1 MKDKVVKDYNDIELS
16 VEEKMAQRSEIV
28 NRRGNS
34 VVPRKYHLTDAQF
47 QGSLD
52 SWKETVKDVPLE
64 IRNKVSSLFFNPYR
78 DSGAYFGAI
87 QALFLLGGNE
97 WHSFM
102 EVRKMMQK
110 DMSSRKSSVGN
121 KTSWEKFALKGAREG
136 AIITKDLMGRI
147 VHNFKTLQRL
157 GGIHPYGHK
166 LKQALSS
173 VDIKREVD
181 GIYYFRLNTS
191 FRTTAEVLPF
201 YDVSSFKKPRKAK
214 KLKIVPLEQKVT
226 IVPNEADSSD

>member
-1 MKDKVVKDYNDIELS
+1 MKDEVVKSYESIES
-16 VEEKMAQRSEIV
+16 NVEKKMNSRIEII

-34 VVPRKYHLTDAQF
+34 VIPRKYHLTDVQF
-47 QGSLD
+47 QSSLNR
-52 SWKETVKDVPLE
+52 WKEFIKDVPLE
-64 IRNKVSSLFFNPYR
+64 IRNKVSSSFFNPYR
-78 DSGAYFGAI
+78 DSGAYFGAV

-191 FRTTAEVLPF
+191 FKTTAEVLPF
-201 YDVSSFKKPRKAK
+201 YDVSSFKKPRKVK
-214 KLKIVPLEQKVT
+214 KLKIVPLDQKAV
-226 IVPNEADSSD
+226 VVSDEAVSSD